1 MPSITLRAC
10 LAEKNLDRDYTISIQ
25 KGLFKLWVVSIFY
38 GKWGTAGRH
47 LRYGFETPQQG
58 QMFIKKSLR
67 KRLNS
72 YNRIGCS
79 YQLVSSSG
87 DPQDLEFWFDLKNK
101 QMNVV

>member
-1 MPSITLRAC
+1 MPSITLRAR

-38 GKWGTAGRH
+38 GKRGTAGH
-47 LRYGFETPQQG
+47 QLRYGFETPQQG
-58 QMFIKKSLR
+58 QKFIKKTLR

-72 YNRIGCS
+72 YSRIGCN

-87 DPQDLEFWFDLKNK
+87 DPQDLEFWFDLQKN
-101 QMNVV
+101 QLA